1 MFGRESAEVQA
12 AALTL
17 EVHDDVLAEG
27 GEIKCCSSGGM
38 TAESVDDG
46 CCHDLTLTCTSQIL
60 LSCSPLPQGD
70 VRT

>member
-1 MFGRESAEVQA
+1 MEA

-27 GEIKCCSSGGM
+27 GEINCGSTSSSGGM